1 MLRASVEATGS
12 PIDLAAV
19 TDPLRDPLLPAAT
32 ELRCLIDAV
41 VLRDSYERDLALN
54 SLIDAVGPDG
64 AIRAAATIGNFE
76 MMNRLLDGIG
86 VGPTR
91 RSAQI
96 APALGIQWYD

>member
-12 PIDLAAV
+12 SLDLVAV

-32 ELRCLIDAV
+32 ELRCLVDAV
-41 VLRDSYERDLALN
+41 VLRDSYERDLALE
-54 SLIDAVGPDG
+54 SLNAVVGADG

-76 MMNRLLDGIG
+76 MMNRLLDGTG

-96 APALGIQWYD
+96 APALGIQWHD